1 MLQPS
6 IILLKD
12 GTDTSQGIGQT
23 ISNINACE
31 MIANIIKSTLGPCGM
46 DKLIYE
52 GGDKTTISNDGA
64 TIMRMLEIV
73 HPGAQ
78 TLVDIARSQDEEVG
92 DGTTSVV
99 ILAAEFL
106 SISKQFLED
115 GIHPQIIISAY
126 RKACQMAKERI
137 NELAVDITE
146 KENTRDVLEKCGATA
161 LNSKLISSH
170 AQFFSK
176 MVVDACLKLEGDLD
190 LDLIGIKKEPGGS
203 LEESQFIEGVAFK
216 KCFSYAG
223 FEQQPKKFT
232 KPTILLLNLELELKA
247 EKENIE
253 VRVDKPEEF
262 KDFVNMEWKIIY
274 DKLDRIIASGVHIV
288 LSRLAIGDL
297 ATQYFADRGIFCAG
311 RVPQEDLAR
320 VAKATGGRIQTT
332 VSNITPDVLGTCGEF
347 EEKQIGSQRYNL
359 LTGCVNTKTAT
370 IILRGGG
377 KQFIEEAERSIHDAI
392 MIVRRAMKYK
402 KILAG
407 GGAVEIEVS
416 RYLSEKAKQIPG
428 KQQTLIRAYAKAFES
443 IPRQLAQNAGFDPV
457 EILAKLRKK
466 HKNGGTWFGVDI
478 VNEDICDT
486 FLSYV
491 WEPSLIKLNC
501 IEAATEAACTILSI
515 DKKVKN
521 PKASNRLPQ
530 E

>member
-12 GTDTSQGIGQT
+12 GTDTTQGIGQL

-31 MIANIIKSTLGPCGM
+31 MIANIIKSTLGPSGM

-52 GGDKTTISNDGA
+52 GEKATISNDGA
-64 TIMRMLEIV
+64 TIMKMLDIV
-73 HPGAQ
+73 HPAAK
-78 TLVDIARSQDEEVG
+78 TLVDIAKSQDEEVG

-99 ILAAEFL
+99 ILAGEIL
-106 SISKQFLED
+106 SLSKQFIEE
-115 GIHPQIIISAY
+115 GVHPKILINAY
-126 RKACQMAKERI
+126 RKACQMAKDKI
-137 NELAVDITE
+137 NELAVDISG
-146 KENTRDVLEKCGATA
+146 KENLRDILEKCGATA

-170 AQFFSK
+170 SKFFAK
-176 MVVDACLKLEGDLD
+176 MVVDACLRLEGDLD

-203 LEESQFIEGVAFK
+203 LEESIFIEGVAFK

-232 KPTILLLNLELELKA
+232 KPKILLLNLELELKA
-247 EKENIE
+247 ERENIE
-253 VRVDKPEEF
+253 VRVDNPEDF
-262 KDFVNMEWKIIY
+262 KEFVNMEWKIIY
-274 DKLDRIIASGVHIV
+274 DKLDKITASGANMV

-297 ATQYFADRGIFCAG
+297 ATQYFADRGMFCAG

-332 VSNITPDVLGTCGEF
+332 VSNLTPDVLGDCGEF

-359 LTGCVNTKTAT
+359 FTGCKNTKTAT
-370 IILRGGG
+370 MILRGGG

-402 KILAG
+402 KIIAG
-407 GGAVEIEVS
+407 GGAVEIEIS
-416 RYLSEKAKQIPG
+416 RHLIQQAKQIPF
-428 KQQTLIRAYAKAFES
+428 KQQAFIRAFAKAFEA
-443 IPRQLAQNAGFDPV
+443 IPRQLAENAGFDPV
-457 EILAKLRKK
+457 DILAKLRKK
-466 HKNGGTWFGVDI
+466 HKNGGVWYGVDI
-478 VNEDICDT
+478 VNENICDT
-486 FLSYV
+486 FETFV
-491 WEPSLIKLNC
+491 WEPALIKLNC
-501 IEAATEAACTILSI
+501 IEAATEAACVILSV
-515 DKKVKN
+515 DRKFKN
-521 PKASNRLPQ
+521 PKASNKLPQ